1 MSRIL
6 SIVNHSY
13 EINLESIKA
22 LKDLKQN
29 LILSSEE
36 DAERK
41 KKIYQIEK
49 QEIRKLQSK
58 NVVRRKEAAA
68 NLGLSATS
76 DARAGLEQAL
86 LKEKDYSVKVY
97 LVNALTEIRQK
108 DSLPFLIQDLLDS
121 TKLVSDKIDLQYFR
135 VWLSV

>member
-1 MSRIL
+1 LSRIL